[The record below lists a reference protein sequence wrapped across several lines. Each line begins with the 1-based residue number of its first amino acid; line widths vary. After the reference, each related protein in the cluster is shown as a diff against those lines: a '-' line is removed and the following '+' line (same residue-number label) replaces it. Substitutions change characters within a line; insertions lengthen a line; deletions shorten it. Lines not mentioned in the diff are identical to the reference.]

1 MSNSPLS
8 FLDVNRVL
16 VMRYRFIGDTIL
28 TVPFLR
34 NLRRAL
40 PRARI
45 DVLVG
50 PQSGQVLAGCPYVDD
65 LIEFDTTRFHKY
77 DQGYGEKR
85 SFWSYALHLRKNK
98 YDTAFVL
105 KRSFSSAALSYLIG
119 AKRRIGYAS
128 KGRNFLLTHT
138 APFNTAIHEVES
150 TLDVLRA
157 VGIPIQDNYLEAF
170 ISEEER
176 KDISKIVPELTEGKH
191 ILIHAAS
198 AHPDKMYPLEHWAK
212 IVHTLYKDWGFEP
225 VFSGAASDVPLYEE
239 LARQSQVPCLN
250 LAGRL
255 SLRQSLALYER
266 MKMSI
271 CVDSGPAHLSAAV
284 GTPTIS
290 LFGPTDPVRWR
301 PFGDQHAALYDE
313 QLVCRPCHYKKTCID
328 RPCLTQF
335 DPQRIISKAIEL
347 FANAKQS
354 KKSPTHAT

>member
-1 MSNSPLS
+1 MSNSPPS
-8 FLDVNRVL
+8 FADANRVL

-34 NLRRAL
+34 NLRGAL
-40 PRARI
+40 PHARI

-50 PQSGQVLAGCPYVDD
+50 PQSGKVLAGCPYVDD

-77 DQGYGEKR
+77 DQGQGEKR
-85 SFWSYALHLRKNK
+85 SFWTYALHLRKQN

-105 KRSFSSAALSYLIG
+105 KRSLSSAALSFLIG
-119 AKRRIGYAS
+119 AKRRIGYAA

-138 APFNTAIHEVES
+138 APFNTNIHEVES

-157 VGIPIQDNYLEAF
+157 VDIPIHDNYLEAF

-176 KDISKIVPELTEGKH
+176 KDLSNKVPELADGNH

-212 IVHTLYKDWGFEP
+212 IIQALYKERGFEP
-225 VFSGAASDVPLYEE
+225 VFSGAASDIPLYEE

-255 SLRQSLALYER
+255 TLRESLALYER
-266 MKMSI
+266 MKLSL

-301 PFGDQHAALYDE
+301 PFGDQHAALYDD
-313 QLVCRPCHYKKTCID
+313 QLACRPCHYKKTCID

-335 DPQRIISKAIEL
+335 DPQRVIAKAFDL
-347 FANAKQS
+347 FASSEQT